1 MRKLLF
7 YALLFWPCLG
17 WTFDIYTLVGP
28 KCQTVR
34 GVFIYVDSE
43 YIQFLSEDG
52 REHIIPR
59 SKVNFVI
66 IHNTF
71 ENPIRKV
78 TMTPTVRER
87 LKRVF
92 VSSNK
97 TPTFEGWPVK
107 FIDNLVIFFDT
118 TGKYH
123 VLELEK
129 IQRIRDFKNTS
140 IKSFDLKSAP
150 SVLSYGDSIG
160 SCTKQL
166 QSRKNGIIPTRIL
179 GDKIQISEFLNNFEE
194 GYDQVYSFQERTYLY
209 AKPFLFDE
217 ETKLGFTLYQKA
229 FENPALED
237 VPAYFQWSAGRPY
250 RFQSFNQIGYVN
262 VPYLPTIE
270 PLLVA
275 RSEVKSHFFRGSFVG
290 NLAAL
295 PAGTEYYTKFKTED
309 NQVFGP
315 TVTRAGV
322 GINYMAFIGADYE
335 NWSVGLGSAY
345 NTYYIQAKTYFREI
359 LGSSVSPVLRIMYTA
374 KDWSAY
380 GIAGMTDI
388 DSNNPTDLQISRSD
402 TQSVVNIIQSFKFRS
417 NFIRGGLEYT
427 WGKSTRLG
435 GNVLYLD
442 AKFNETEVT
451 TGSNFFNWN
460 SKNFHFYFHKQFG
473 EYVSLQ
479 IFGNSMNF
487 DYRSTI
493 NSISG
498 ASANNEFVYGGNF
511 EFVF

>member
-1 MRKLLF
+1 MGKFLLSLLLLF
-7 YALLFWPCLG
+7 PCAG
-17 WTFDIYTLVGP
+17 WAFDIYTLVGP

-52 REHIIPR
+52 REHRIPR
-59 SKVNFVI
+59 DKVNFII

-71 ENPIRKV
+71 ENPISKINL
-78 TMTPTVRER
+78 TPTVEQR

-92 VSSNK
+92 VSSNR

-123 VLELEK
+123 VVELEK
-129 IQRIRDFKNTS
+129 IQRIRDFNKTNM
-140 IKSFDLKSAP
+140 KSFALKGAP
-150 SVLSYGDSIG
+150 ANLSYGDSIG
-160 SCTKQL
+160 SCTQQL

-209 AKPFLFDE
+209 AKPFLFE
-217 ETKLGFTLYQKA
+217 EQTKLGFTLYQQA
-229 FENPALED
+229 FENPQLED
-237 VPAYFQWSAGRPY
+237 MPAYFQWSTGRPY

-295 PAGTEYYTKFKTED
+295 PAGTEYFTKFNTEG
-309 NQVFGP
+309 NHVFGP
-315 TVTRAGV
+315 KITRAGV
-322 GINYMAFIGADYE
+322 AINYMAFIGADYE

-345 NTYYIQAKTYFREI
+345 PTYYIQVKTYFREI
-359 LGSSVSPVLRIMYTA
+359 LGSSVTPVLRVMYTA
-374 KDWSAY
+374 RDWSVY
-380 GIAGMTDI
+380 GIAGMTDLNS
-388 DSNNPTDLQISRSD
+388 DRPTDLQLSASQD
-402 TQSVVNIIQSFKFRS
+402 VSVVGVIDSFKFKS
-417 NFIRGGLEYT
+417 TFIRSGMEYNFS
-427 WGKSTRLG
+427 KSTKLG
-435 GNVLYLD
+435 GNFLYLD
-442 AKFNETEVT
+442 AQYNESTAT
-451 TGSNFFNWN
+451 TGNNFFNWN

-473 EYVSLQ
+473 EYVALQ

-487 DYRSTI
+487 DYDSELGTSTD
-493 NSISG
+493 
-498 ASANNEFVYGGNF
+498 ASANNNFVYGGSF